1 MTLKLKYFKRIYYVK
16 GRIKEKM
23 LGLYEFYQLL
33 KDYLPLVVSIFCFC
47 FFLLLPVFF
56 RKEFKFKIRDF
67 VFSLS
72 ITSLLYFLTI
82 YVFDLSRIDY
92 ILDAFKVCNN
102 NRVIFG
108 SIFAA
113 LIEITKRSVLSTYAT
128 KILIVLVKLLIVL
141 NIVLISIYP
150 FNFFKTLFI
159 KFILL
164 ITNLFNEQK
173 SYITKKLTIIKN
185 NIHIYNCKYNC

>member
-1 MTLKLKYFKRIYYVK
+1 
-16 GRIKEKM
+16 M

-47 FFLLLPVFF
+47 FFFLLPSFF
-56 RKEFKFKIRDF
+56 RKEFKFKLKDF

-82 YVFDLSRIDY
+82 YVFDLARIDY
-92 ILDAFKVCNN
+92 ILDAFRVCNN

-108 SIFAA
+108 SIVAA
-113 LIEITKRSVLSTYAT
+113 LIEVSKRSVLSTFAT
-128 KILIVLVKLLIVL
+128 KILIVLIKLSIVL
-141 NIVLISIYP
+141 NIILISIYL

-159 KFILL
+159 RFFLFI
-164 ITNLFNEQK
+164 TSFFNEQK
-173 SYITKKLTIIKN
+173 SYLTKKLTIIKN

>member
-1 MTLKLKYFKRIYYVK
+1 
-16 GRIKEKM
+16 M

-47 FFLLLPVFF
+47 FFFFLPVFF
-56 RKEFKFKIRDF
+56 RKEFKFKIKDF

-72 ITSLLYFLTI
+72 ITSLLYFLII

-92 ILDAFKVCNN
+92 ILDAFKACNN

-113 LIEITKRSVLSTYAT
+113 LIEMTKRSVLSTYAT
-128 KILIVLVKLLIVL
+128 RILIVLVKLSIVL
-141 NIVLISIYP
+141 NVVLISICL

-159 KFILL
+159 KFFLF
-164 ITNLFNEQK
+164 ITNSFDEQK
-173 SYITKKLTIIKN
+173 SYVTKKLTTIKN